1 MTSVRSGSGEPADSE
16 GDGRCFAES
25 GFGDIFKT
33 GVATLKINKEKN
45 KMKNEELIV
54 DVRTREEFLK
64 EHVKGA
70 INIPLYD
77 VSFYT
82 GILRGRKIRAYCNT
96 GHRAALALEKL
107 KQMGMDA
114 AMIEPKEL
122 EKMEK
127 ERVNIICAANFIS
140 AKPGGEEKFLQEMI
154 EICKAMDGMDGY
166 LGSKVLEVSGV
177 SAAGSFL
184 PGNISD
190 LEIIPC
196 KYIILTYWTSRE
208 AHEQSHQIP
217 EFLDRYAAIPA
228 HLTQMPYEEFYE
240 ILK

>member
-1 MTSVRSGSGEPADSE
+1 ME
-16 GDGRCFAES
+16 
-25 GFGDIFKT
+25 
-33 GVATLKINKEKN
+33 
-45 KMKNEELIV
+45 NEDLIV

-70 INIPLYD
+70 VNIPLYD

-82 GILRGRKIRAYCNT
+82 GILRGRKIRTYCNT
-96 GHRAALALEKL
+96 GDRAALALEKMKAL
-107 KQMGMDA
+107 GLDA
-114 AMIEPKEL
+114 ARIEPKEL
-122 EKMEK
+122 DKMEK
-127 ERVNIICAANFIS
+127 ERGNILCAVNFVS
-140 AKPGGEEKFLQEMI
+140 ARPGEEEKFLQEMI
-154 EICKAMDGMDGY
+154 GICRATEGMDGY

-177 SAAGSFL
+177 SAAGSSL
-184 PGNISD
+184 QKSCSD

-196 KYIILTYWTSRE
+196 KYLIITYWTSKE

-217 EFLDRYAAIPA
+217 EFLERFAAIPG

>member
-1 MTSVRSGSGEPADSE
+1 MEQED
-16 GDGRCFAES
+16 
-25 GFGDIFKT
+25 
-33 GVATLKINKEKN
+33 
-45 KMKNEELIV
+45 LIV

-96 GHRAALALEKL
+96 GHRAALALEKMKAL
-107 KQMGMDA
+107 GVDA
-114 AMIEPKEL
+114 AMIEPKDL
-122 EKMEK
+122 DKMEK
-127 ERVNIICAANFIS
+127 ERVNILCAVNFVS
-140 AKPGGEEKFLQEMI
+140 ARPGGEEKFLQEMI
-154 EICKAMDGMDGY
+154 GICRATEGMDGY

-184 PGNISD
+184 SESCGD

-196 KYIILTYWTSRE
+196 KYIILTYWTSKE
-208 AHEQSHQIP
+208 AHEKSHQIP

-228 HLTQMPYEEFYE
+228 HLTQVPYEEFYE